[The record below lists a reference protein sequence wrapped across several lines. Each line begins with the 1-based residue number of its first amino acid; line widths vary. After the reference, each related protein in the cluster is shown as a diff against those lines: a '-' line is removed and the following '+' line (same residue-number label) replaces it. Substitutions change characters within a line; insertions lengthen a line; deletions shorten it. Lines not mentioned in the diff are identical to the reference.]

1 MIGFDLAHAVGNVP
15 LQLHDWNVDFACWVR
30 LCMLNTNLCSVHTNI
45 SILDLEPLVRWLS
58 L

>member
-30 LCMLNTNLCSVHTNI
+30 LCMLNTNMCSVHTNI
-45 SILDLEPLVRWLS
+45 SILDLEPLVRL
-58 L
+58 